1 MPRHCPG
8 CGTGLVDRRVEG
20 RTRRYCPGCD
30 SVAYRNPK
38 PCAGVLVLDGDQ
50 VLLVKRG
57 EPPSPGS
64 WSAPAGFM
72 EADEPPRRA
81 ATRELREETGVTVD
95 PAHLALHDTVF
106 KESHLD
112 HHSLILLYTAPR
124 SRADG
129 DPDPGT
135 DADAARYVDRD
146 EIPRLDLEPGFRGAI
161 EDAVRW
167 HSDS

>member
-8 CGTGLVDRRVEG
+8 CGEPLRDRSIEG

-30 SVAYRNPK
+30 ETVYRNPK
-38 PCAGVLVLDGDQ
+38 PCAGVIVTGDDE
-50 VLLVKRG
+50 VLLIRRG
-57 EPPSPGS
+57 EPPSAGT

-81 ATRELREETGVTVD
+81 AARELHEETGLRVD
-95 PAHLALHDTVF
+95 PEALALHDTVF
-106 KESHLD
+106 KGSHLD
-112 HHSLILLYTAPR
+112 HHALILLYVAPR

-129 DPDPGT
+129 DPVPGS

-146 EIPRLDLEPGFRGAI
+146 ELRRLETEPGFRGAI
-161 EDAVRW
+161 EEAL
-167 HSDS
+167 H